1 MMIALKHYLGRT
13 PAPRT
18 YCMHLQSHRDGY
30 QRLGGGWLVLSIGPR
45 WLTAAP
51 HMRFLSCPA
60 VKCPWRDDSLQAAT
74 KATKARARDGCSEA
88 VEQLLVAL
96 TRQNLLW

>member
-30 QRLGGGWLVLSIGPR
+30 QRVGSGWLVLSIGPR
-45 WLTAAP
+45 
-51 HMRFLSCPA
+51 
-60 VKCPWRDDSLQAAT
+60 
-74 KATKARARDGCSEA
+74 
-88 VEQLLVAL
+88 
-96 TRQNLLW
+96 